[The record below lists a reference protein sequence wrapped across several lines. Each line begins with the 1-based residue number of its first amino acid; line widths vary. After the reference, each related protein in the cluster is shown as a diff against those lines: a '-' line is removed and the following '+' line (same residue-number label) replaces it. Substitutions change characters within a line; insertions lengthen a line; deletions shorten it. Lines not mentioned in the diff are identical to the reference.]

1 MGELIGEIQLKEKRK
16 KLITKTLQELNN
28 ILTSLPSQEISEVN
42 TVVHPM
48 VKCFSNTSPPFKTKD
63 SLLIV

>member
-28 ILTSLPSQEISEVN
+28 ILTSLPSQEVAEVS
-42 TVVHPM
+42 TVL
-48 VKCFSNTSPPFKTKD
+48 VKS
-63 SLLIV
+63 